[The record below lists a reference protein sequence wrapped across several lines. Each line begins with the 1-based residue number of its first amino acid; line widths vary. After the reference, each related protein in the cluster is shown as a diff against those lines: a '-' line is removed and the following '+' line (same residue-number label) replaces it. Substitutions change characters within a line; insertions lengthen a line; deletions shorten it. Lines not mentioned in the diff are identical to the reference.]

1 MKTLA
6 AAFAFIAIAAPAC
19 AQEAGNL
26 FGDPLLQVTSAL
38 PNCPVP
44 RGPYITRD
52 DVQKQEHV
60 RVQHGTSCYRVG
72 RCRLPNS
79 YLYDKE
85 IIPRV
90 QLYIREDGRFNDTS
104 VWVLG
109 ERRIVTLMG
118 CVKTKEQALEMERT
132 VSLVDDVMNVVNLL
146 MVGTED
152 KPRYRVLGDRTPD

>member
-1 MKTLA
+1 MRPAVLLLA
-6 AAFAFIAIAAPAC
+6 CVVASAG
-19 AQEAGNL
+19 AQEQRANL
-26 FGDPLLQVTSAL
+26 FGDPFVQVTSQL
-38 PNCPVP
+38 RNCPVP
-44 RGPYITRD
+44 LGPAITQAEFRA
-52 DVQKQEHV
+52 QEHV

-90 QLYIREDGRFNDTS
+90 AQYLREDGRFGDTS

-118 CVKTKEQALEMERT
+118 CVNTQEQANAMEKA
-132 VSLVDDVMNVVNLL
+132 VVLVDDVSGVVNLL
-146 MVGTED
+146 MVGTQG
-152 KPRYRVLGDRTPD
+152 KPRYEAVP